1 MIRYEKGIIPKYRD
15 KPQVRNTIYTFDLES
30 SNGFIN
36 ESGKVRG
43 YSRNR
48 SEQFFRGNTAIAIM
62 YIWQFSIDDMVFYGR
77 TYQELVDF
85 FDELNQKHKG
95 KKIVYVHNLSHEFVF
110 LNNIY
115 QFQPQDVFAR
125 KPHKI
130 IKASIPPFD
139 IEFRCSYFLTN
150 LSLENW
156 GKKIGLPKAVGDLD
170 YNKVRT
176 PFTQLSEKELGYCE
190 RDCLVV
196 YQGIHEFRKQ
206 YKHVKNI
213 PLTQTGI
220 VRKEYQHRIF
230 NDKQLQKKLQRL
242 VPTEEMYKILKK
254 VFRGGD
260 THANYLHANKVI
272 KFVKSFDI
280 SSSYPTVMLSEKFPM
295 TPWID
300 DELNLEIDSHYA
312 YILRI
317 KIYDLDEKHPC
328 HYIPKSKTE
337 YIGNNDIYDNGR
349 LVKADFVEL
358 YVTDVDLDIIQKSY
372 NYTKIKVL
380 EKYKSRKLKLPKEL
394 REFIC
399 ELYANKTTLKGVKGF
414 EEIYMQSKEKLNS
427 LYGMCVT
434 DIANQI
440 IDFSNGEYDVTDE
453 NYQES
458 VEPYFEKLHKNFL
471 SYSWGIFVT
480 AYARRNLWQAIL
492 AIWDDVVYYDTDSC
506 KFIGEHNEFFEQYNK
521 EIVEKLENN
530 CGDLKGH
537 YYAYDPKGKKH
548 TLGVFEYE
556 GEYSEFKTLGAKRYV
571 YREKDGLHMTV
582 SGVRKS
588 AVSALKN
595 DINNFKDG
603 VFFGREISGK
613 KIVNH
618 SFTQPTNQH
627 WVDCQGQEYVCNDS
641 CGVNIRNSSYELG
654 AEEYL
659 IYLLSLV

>member
-15 KPQVRNTIYTFDLES
+15 RPQVRNTIYTFDLES
-30 SNGFIN
+30 SNGFIS

-48 SEQFFRGNTAIAIM
+48 SEQFFRDNTAIAIM

-176 PFTQLSEKELGYCE
+176 PLTQLSEKELGYCE

-260 THANYLHANKVI
+260 THANYLHANKLI
-272 KFVKSFDI
+272 KFVKSFD
-280 SSSYPTVMLSEKFPM
+280 F
-295 TPWID
+295 
-300 DELNLEIDSHYA
+300 
-312 YILRI
+312 YI
-317 KIYDLDEKHPC
+317 
-328 HYIPKSKTE
+328 
-337 YIGNNDIYDNGR
+337 
-349 LVKADFVEL
+349 
-358 YVTDVDLDIIQKSY
+358 
-372 NYTKIKVL
+372 VL
-380 EKYKSRKLKLPKEL
+380 
-394 REFIC
+394 
-399 ELYANKTTLKGVKGF
+399 
-414 EEIYMQSKEKLNS
+414 
-427 LYGMCVT
+427 
-434 DIANQI
+434 
-440 IDFSNGEYDVTDE
+440 
-453 NYQES
+453 
-458 VEPYFEKLHKNFL
+458 
-471 SYSWGIFVT
+471 
-480 AYARRNLWQAIL
+480 
-492 AIWDDVVYYDTDSC
+492 
-506 KFIGEHNEFFEQYNK
+506 
-521 EIVEKLENN
+521 
-530 CGDLKGH
+530 
-537 YYAYDPKGKKH
+537 
-548 TLGVFEYE
+548 
-556 GEYSEFKTLGAKRYV
+556 
-571 YREKDGLHMTV
+571 
-582 SGVRKS
+582 
-588 AVSALKN
+588 
-595 DINNFKDG
+595 
-603 VFFGREISGK
+603 
-613 KIVNH
+613 
-618 SFTQPTNQH
+618 
-627 WVDCQGQEYVCNDS
+627 
-641 CGVNIRNSSYELG
+641 
-654 AEEYL
+654 
-659 IYLLSLV
+659 